1 MGHREYNTYLQSAT
15 EYINGRRGGYVY
27 ICGKI
32 AMAEGVET
40 ALKDVLRHIGN
51 MDTETVDATLRD
63 MRTNKRYQEDIF
75 G

>member
-1 MGHREYNTYLQSAT
+1 
-15 EYINGRRGGYVY
+15 
-27 ICGKI
+27 
-32 AMAEGVET
+32 MAEGVET

-51 MDTETVDATLRD
+51 MDTETVDAALRD